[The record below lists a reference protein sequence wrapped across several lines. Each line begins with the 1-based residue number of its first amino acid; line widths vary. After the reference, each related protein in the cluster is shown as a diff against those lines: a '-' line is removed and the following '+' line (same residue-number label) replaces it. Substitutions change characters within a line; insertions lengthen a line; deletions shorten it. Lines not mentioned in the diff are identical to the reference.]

1 MFNQD
6 AKLNLR
12 INQQKQNELMRY
24 AETQRQVRIVNAKF
38 ASQFS
43 LYQSIVM
50 GVGRQMVAFGTR
62 LQNQYNASVE
72 GVNAATTTQEHNQCI
87 SGLA

>member
-12 INQQKQNELMRY
+12 INQQKHRELLRY
-24 AETQRQVRIVNAKF
+24 AETQRQVRIVNAKL
-38 ASQFS
+38 ARHLS

-62 LQNQYNASVE
+62 LQNQPNIR
-72 GVNAATTTQEHNQCI
+72 TTQEHNQCI